1 MLGIQHQRNMHR
13 LFPALGWLF
22 TVQQMQEMA
31 ADGIIVGFRLN
42 TFAVVAVVIPVKK
55 DRAERGQQLIG
66 NIARAGDGMS
76 LFSGR
81 VQPSAETPVRITSIG
96 CEAAGNASR
105 TVRTLAGNPRSA
117 LTCFYTRSA
126 RRGSVIFRGSVNA
139 RLLQIRSAPP
149 DRECRNRDSA
159 DRYRFFPRYTER
171 YFRQVR
177 RKARP
182 IFRLNDM
189 RVVLQ
194 DRRVCHIV
202 LVIIVMCRVLRR
214 VGRTVGGLNVVPS
227 GIA

>member
-1 MLGIQHQRNMHR
+1 
-13 LFPALGWLF
+13 
-22 TVQQMQEMA
+22 
-31 ADGIIVGFRLN
+31 
-42 TFAVVAVVIPVKK
+42 
-55 DRAERGQQLIG
+55 
-66 NIARAGDGMS
+66 MS
-76 LFSGR
+76 SFSGR

-96 CEAAGNASR
+96 CEAAGNASER
-105 TVRTLAGNPRSA
+105 YGHWRVIRAAL

-214 VGRTVGGLNVVPS
+214 VGRTVGRINVVPS

>member
-55 DRAERGQQLIG
+55 DRAERSQQLIG

-76 LFSGR
+76 LFFR
-81 VQPSAETPVRITSIG
+81 QVQPSAETPVRITSIG

-117 LTCFYTRSA
+117 FNLLLYAFSSSRVGNFPWISKCATSSNSQCSA
-126 RRGSVIFRGSVNA
+126 RSRMS
-139 RLLQIRSAPP
+139 
-149 DRECRNRDSA
+149 
-159 DRYRFFPRYTER
+159 
-171 YFRQVR
+171 
-177 RKARP
+177 
-182 IFRLNDM
+182 
-189 RVVLQ
+189 
-194 DRRVCHIV
+194 
-202 LVIIVMCRVLRR
+202 
-214 VGRTVGGLNVVPS
+214 
-227 GIA
+227 